1 MGGQC
6 RRGNP
11 HERWRLKVYLA
22 SGWFTEEQKRMM
34 DKVRNCLLDCNLE
47 VFAPYYDA
55 LMDESQSREIFEC
68 DTGKIRWADFIVA
81 VINVFDPGTI
91 WEWGYAYGIGKPV
104 IAYYEGPEMKLSPML
119 EQSYTSLAVGIEQ
132 LREEINGIR
141 TK

>member
-1 MGGQC
+1 M
-6 RRGNP
+6 REHT
-11 HERWRLKVYLA
+11 HERRRLKVYLA
-22 SGWFTEEQKRMM
+22 SGWFTEEQKGTM

-47 VFAPYYDA
+47 VFSPYYDA
-55 LMDESQSREIFEC
+55 LMDESQSKEIFEC
-68 DTGKIRWADFIVA
+68 DTGKMKWADFIVA
-81 VINVFDPGTI
+81 VADYFDSGTF

-119 EQSYTSLAVGIEQ
+119 EQSCTSLAMGIEQ